1 MMPSLLHLNHGRFLF
16 ADPVLA
22 GQRKSMR
29 VVGWML
35 RRSMTTSLETGP
47 ADSLLSDFVL
57 AWKTGSRLA
66 KDLDLVMD
74 RQDDFQET
82 SF

>member
-1 MMPSLLHLNHGRFLF
+1 
-16 ADPVLA
+16 
-22 GQRKSMR
+22 
-29 VVGWML
+29 
-35 RRSMTTSLETGP
+35 MTTSLETGP

-74 RQDDFQET
+74 RQEDFQET